1 VAEAAGVPERRWRGI
16 DELARLVGAYGWVEH
31 RIFQLTGVWASAPS
45 EGADAAP
52 GPELRVWC
60 AAVSRHHGEV
70 AGRWAERLPVRA
82 GIDPAALVVA
92 PVGPLAGALDALEA
106 EPDQRAAVAALV
118 ETVLPR
124 LELTYVAHLASAVPV
139 CEAPVMDT
147 LAGAQR
153 LLRGEIRGGRAL
165 VEGSAAHRRGVELGE
180 VFERAFEESRIF
192 PAVCPS

>member
-1 VAEAAGVPERRWRGI
+1 MAEAAGVSERSWRGI
-16 DELARLVGAYGWVEH
+16 DELGRLVGAYGWFEH
-31 RIFQLTGVWASAPS
+31 RIFQLTGVWASAPG
-45 EGADAAP
+45 EGGAAP

-92 PVGPLAGALDALEA
+92 PVGPLAGALRALEA
-106 EPDQRAAVAALV
+106 EPHQGAAVAALV

-124 LELTYVAHLASAVPV
+124 LELTYAAHLASADPV

-147 LAGAQR
+147 LAAGPAPPEGR
-153 LLRGEIRGGRAL
+153 DPRWAGPDRGVCRASERHRARGGVRT
-165 VEGSAAHRRGVELGE
+165 GV
-180 VFERAFEESRIF
+180 
-192 PAVCPS
+192 